1 MSNEPGNQAQP
12 PGEPTE
18 APEPSV
24 APEANTVTPADNVD
38 RAYILCH
45 FADES
50 PIYKPWLDQLPI
62 PWEVV
67 SGYTPNWEPPDDAA
81 IIITHMHY
89 SWEELSIL
97 RRVQER
103 SPRLPVLILSD
114 GILEYRNT
122 WEHPE
127 LPEGSLFQPLFGHKI
142 ACIGKSQV
150 RAIEA
155 WGNLGRCECGGLPR
169 LDAVVAA
176 KPPKVNRE
184 GTFKLLIATA
194 NTPAFDDDQRK
205 TVVDSLTH
213 LKRIIDANTVING
226 RDVEVVW
233 RLTSGLDEEIGLPV
247 PEKGKK
253 PSLLSVIDKVDAVI
267 TTPSTLYLESV
278 LKKRPTAILDFHNT
292 PMYVSSAWS
301 ISAPA
306 HTRQTLLELES
317 PPAPKMLFQE
327 AALQDNLESRTPA
340 VPRLIKLITAMIEA
354 GQTARAE
361 DAELKLPYRILHDAE
376 KGFFPVL
383 ESFELNR
390 LYPNNEI
397 FQNDD
402 VTRLQI
408 ELEALTKRLDS
419 APVEITRLRNQ
430 CLSYSKLI
438 AEMQEAQESSRAVIG
453 KMNEQ
458 VAAIKIRN
466 EDLKERLDTQL
477 QRANDVN
484 DRYKVAQ
491 TAYQNLKKWKEFHEE
506 KMAVEAA
513 EAKALERPSQ
523 PKEAGTDLSPKANHS
538 EANQSKPVQKTEAKP
553 KENA

>member
-1 MSNEPGNQAQP
+1 MSNEPVNQAQP
-12 PGEPTE
+12 PVESSAASEADAAPTGERVE
-18 APEPSV
+18 
-24 APEANTVTPADNVD
+24 

-62 PWEVV
+62 PFEVV

-97 RRVQER
+97 RGLQER
-103 SPRLPVLILSD
+103 SPQLPVLILSD

-122 WEHPE
+122 WEHPD
-127 LPEGSLFQPLFGHKI
+127 LPEGSLFQPLFGHKL

-150 RAIEA
+150 RAVES
-155 WGNLGRCECGGLPR
+155 WGNLGRCECVGLPR
-169 LDAVVAA
+169 LDAVMAS

-184 GTFKLLIATA
+184 GEFRLLIATA
-194 NTPAFDDDQRK
+194 NTPAFDDEQRE

-213 LKRIIDANTVING
+213 LKRIIDANPVING

-233 RLTSGLDEEIGLPV
+233 RLTSGLDEEIGLPA
-247 PEKGKK
+247 PKKGKK
-253 PSLLSVIDKVDAVI
+253 PSLLNAIDSVDAVI

-317 PPAPKMLFQE
+317 PPAPKMLFQD
-327 AALQDNLESRTPA
+327 AALQDNLECRSPS
-340 VPRLIKLITAMIEA
+340 VPRLIELITAMIEA
-354 GQTARAE
+354 GKTARR
-361 DAELKLPYRILHDAE
+361 DNAELKLPYRILHDKG

-383 ESFELNR
+383 ESFELYR

-402 VTRLQI
+402 VTRMQV

-419 APVEITRLRNQ
+419 APLEITRLRNQ

-438 AEMQEAQESSRAVIG
+438 AEMQEAQESSRAVIA

-477 QRANDVN
+477 QRAEDINQ
-484 DRYKVAQ
+484 RYKVAQ

-506 KMAVEAA
+506 KMAMDKA
-513 EAKALERPSQ
+513 EAEALNLPSQ
-523 PKEAGTDLSPKANHS
+523 AVKSDEPPHQETEVESQEKA
-538 EANQSKPVQKTEAKP
+538 
-553 KENA
+553 

>member
-1 MSNEPGNQAQP
+1 MSNEPANQAQP
-12 PGEPTE
+12 PV
-18 APEPSV
+18 EPSESIE
-24 APEANTVTPADNVD
+24 PSEASAAQTVTTEEKVD
-38 RAYILCH
+38 RVYILCH

-50 PIYKPWLDQLPI
+50 PIYQPWLDQLPL

-81 IIITHMHY
+81 IVITHLHY

-97 RRVQER
+97 RNLQER
-103 SPRLPVLILSD
+103 SPQLPVLILSD

-122 WEHPE
+122 WEHPD

-150 RAIEA
+150 RAIES
-155 WGNLGRCECGGLPR
+155 WGNLGRCECVGLPR
-169 LDAVVAA
+169 LDAVVAS
-176 KPPKVNRE
+176 KPPKVNHE
-184 GTFKLLIATA
+184 GPFRLLIATA
-194 NTPAFDDDQRK
+194 NTPAFDDKQRE
-205 TVVDSLTH
+205 TVVESLTH
-213 LKRIIDANTVING
+213 LKRIIDANPVING
-226 RDVEVVW
+226 RAVEVVW
-233 RLTSGLDEEIGLPV
+233 RLTSGLDKEIGLPA

-253 PSLLSVIDKVDAVI
+253 PSLLSVIDNVDAVI

-340 VPRLIKLITAMIEA
+340 VPRLIELITAMIEA
-354 GQTARAE
+354 GQTARNKNAVVN
-361 DAELKLPYRILHDAE
+361 LPYRVLHDAE

-402 VTRLQI
+402 VTRLQV
-408 ELEALTKRLDS
+408 ELEALTKRIDS
-419 APVEITRLRNQ
+419 APLEITRLRNQ

-438 AEMQEAQESSRAVIG
+438 AEMQEAQESSRAVIE

-477 QRANDVN
+477 QRANDIN
-484 DRYKVAQ
+484 DRYKMAQ

-506 KMAVEAA
+506 KMAAEKA
-513 EAKALERPSQ
+513 EAKAPKRPS
-523 PKEAGTDLSPKANHS
+523 KA
-538 EANQSKPVQKTEAKP
+538 KKTEV
-553 KENA
+553 ES